1 MAGQH
6 TPGPWYW
13 FSRTIN
19 APGEPRVEVQETEGM
34 KFMVGANGQ
43 GFAHTVGLSGGVDVA
58 NAHLIA
64 AAPELLEALKHVVAA
79 ERAFIED
86 TNGAWDDEVGR
97 AVIAAEAV
105 IRKAEGRSHG

>member
-1 MAGQH
+1 MDVKH
-6 TPGPWYW
+6 TPAPWE
-13 FSRTIN
+13 I
-19 APGEPRVEVQETEGM
+19 RV
-34 KFMVGANGQ
+34 
-43 GFAHTVGLSGGVDVA
+43 GFDVTGYPCYFIKGVSGDEKRNYERLEA
-58 NAHLIA
+58 NAHIMA